1 MNHTIG
7 VGETLCRNGQPVGCG
22 RPSPGV
28 GDAGDALAPASQRL
42 AAKIASVAVGTLTIG
57 VLGTLVGAGISLL
70 DTKKLRPA
78 MVGNGAMVGAALGG
92 MLGLFT
98 EVSVR
103 PAPAKAPDAKNGVS
117 P

>member
-7 VGETLCRNGQPVGCG
+7 VGETLCRNGQPVSYN
-22 RPSPGV
+22 RTGV

-103 PAPAKAPDAKNGVS
+103 PAPAKATVS